1 MAVVKYSY
9 ISVMLYRC
17 LFVVFGIAERQLPKS
32 CEENDLMNKR
42 TLHRL
47 ISAFAALVIGLS
59 VLTGCGTKTAENVEK
74 QEDAQTIQ
82 VYLWTNNLYET
93 YAPYIQ
99 SQLPDVNI
107 EFIVG
112 NNDLDFYKFLQENG
126 GLPDI
131 ITCCR
136 FSLHDAAPLKDSLM
150 NLALTNEAGAVYNTY
165 LNSFKNEDGSVN
177 WLPVCA
183 DAHGFVVNRSLFE
196 QYDIPLPTDYES
208 FVSACQAFEK
218 VGIRGF
224 TADYTYDYTCMETL
238 QGLSAAEL
246 TTTDGR
252 KWRTAY
258 SDPASTE
265 RVGLDDTVWPGAFER
280 MAQFIQDTHLTADDL
295 ALNYDDVIGMFRNG
309 EVAMYFGSSAGV
321 KMFQDEG
328 IDTIFLPF
336 FSQNG
341 EKWIMTTPYFQIAL
355 NRDLEQDTA
364 RREKAMKV
372 LNVMLSEEAQSRIVA
387 DGQDLL
393 SYSQNVP
400 LRLTE
405 YMKDVR
411 DVVEENHMYI
421 RIASNDFFAVSK
433 DVVSKMIAGEY
444 TAQQAYRAFNARL
457 LTEETPADDEIVLT
471 SGKSCSNVFHA
482 NGGSASF
489 SVMANTLRGVY
500 GTDVLLATAN
510 SFTGSVLQADYNKKM
525 AASMIM
531 PNGLMS
537 RQRTMTGA
545 ELKETVRAFVEGC
558 EGGFVP
564 FNRGSLPVVSG
575 IAVEVKEAGG
585 SYTLTGITRNG
596 QPLRDD
602 DTVTVTCLA
611 AENQMEALLAS
622 ESGRSLDGDTW
633 VKNRWRDH
641 LSGGG
646 AALAEPENY
655 MTLR

>member
-1 MAVVKYSY
+1 
-9 ISVMLYRC
+9 
-17 LFVVFGIAERQLPKS
+17 
-32 CEENDLMNKR
+32 MNKR
-42 TLHRL
+42 TLRRL
-47 ISAFAALVIGLS
+47 ISVLAVLALGLS
-59 VLTGCGTKTAENVEK
+59 LLTGCGTKSPGQVQE

-82 VYLWTNNLYET
+82 VYLWSNSLYES
-93 YAPYIQ
+93 YAPYVQ
-99 SQLPDVNI
+99 AQLPDVNI

-112 NNDLDFYKFLQENG
+112 NNDLDFYKFLQQNG

-196 QYDIPLPTDYES
+196 QYDIPLPTDYAS
-208 FVSACQAFEK
+208 FVAACQAFEA

-224 TADYTYDYTCMETL
+224 TADYAYDYNCMETL

-246 TTTDGR
+246 TTTEGR

-258 SDPASTE
+258 SDPASTV
-265 RVGLDDTVWPGAFER
+265 RVGLDDAVWPGAFER
-280 MAQFIQDTHLTADDL
+280 MEQFIQDTHLTADDL
-295 ALNYDDVIGMFRNG
+295 ALTYDDVTGMFRDG

-328 IDTIFLPF
+328 IDTIFMPF
-336 FSQNG
+336 FCQNG
-341 EKWIMTTPYFQIAL
+341 EKWIMTTPYFQVAL

-372 LNVMLSEEAQSRIVA
+372 LNVMLSEDAQNRIVA
-387 DGQDLL
+387 DGQDVL

-433 DVVSKMIAGEY
+433 DVVSRMIAGEY
-444 TAQQAYRAFNARL
+444 TAKQAYRAFNAQL
-457 LTEETPADDEIVLT
+457 LAEEEPAADETVLT
-471 SGKSCSNVFHA
+471 SGKSYSNVFHA
-482 NGGSASF
+482 NGGNAAF

-510 SFTGSVLQADYNKKM
+510 SFTGSVLKADYTPKM
-525 AASMIM
+525 VDSMIM

-545 ELKETVRAFVEGC
+545 ELKETVHAFVEGC

-564 FNRGSLPVVSG
+564 FNRGSLPIVSG
-575 IAVEVKEAGG
+575 IAVEVKENNG

-602 DTVTVTCLA
+602 DTITVTCLA
-611 AENQMEALLAS
+611 TSKQMEALLAS
-622 ESGRSLDGDTW
+622 KSGTSEDGDAW
-633 VKNRWRDH
+633 VKNTWRDH
-641 LSGGG
+641 VSGGG

>member
-1 MAVVKYSY
+1 
-9 ISVMLYRC
+9 
-17 LFVVFGIAERQLPKS
+17 
-32 CEENDLMNKR
+32 MNKR
-42 TLHRL
+42 TLSRL
-47 ISAFAALVIGLS
+47 LSVLMALVMAVSL
-59 VLTGCGTKTAENVEK
+59 LTGCGTKTAENVEK

-196 QYDIPLPTDYES
+196 QYGIPLPTDYAS
-208 FVSACQAFEK
+208 FAAACQAFEK

-246 TTTDGR
+246 TTTEGR

-258 SDPASTE
+258 SDPASTA

-295 ALNYDDVIGMFRNG
+295 ENTYDDVTGMFRNG
-309 EVAMYFGSSAGV
+309 EAAMYFGSSAGV
-321 KMFQDEG
+321 KVFQDEG

-457 LTEETPADDEIVLT
+457 LAEETPADDEIVLT

-585 SYTLTGITRNG
+585 NYTLTGITRNG

-622 ESGRSLDGDTW
+622 ESGRSLEGDTW
-633 VKNRWRDH
+633 VKNRWRDY

>member
-1 MAVVKYSY
+1 MKAKTLRRLV
-9 ISVMLYRC
+9 SVL
-17 LFVVFGIAERQLPKS
+17 
-32 CEENDLMNKR
+32 
-42 TLHRL
+42 
-47 ISAFAALVIGLS
+47 AALVMAVSL
-59 VLTGCGTKTAENVEK
+59 LAGCGTKTAEQVQE

-82 VYLWTNNLYET
+82 VYLWSTSLYET
-93 YAPYIQ
+93 YAPYVQ

-112 NNDLDFYKFLQENG
+112 NNDLDFYKFLQQNG

-150 NLALTNEAGAVYNTY
+150 NLAMTNEAGAVYNTY

-196 QYDIPLPTDYES
+196 QYGIPLPTDYES
-208 FVSACQAFEK
+208 FAAACQAFEK

-224 TADYTYDYTCMETL
+224 TADYAYDYTCMETL

-246 TTTDGR
+246 TTTAGR

-258 SDPASTE
+258 SDPANTA

-280 MAQFIQDTHLTADDL
+280 MARFIQDTHLTAEDL
-295 ALNYDDVIGMFRNG
+295 EHTYDDVMNLFRNG

-341 EKWIMTTPYFQIAL
+341 EKWLMTTPYFQIAL

-372 LNVMLSEEAQSRIVA
+372 LNVMLSEEAQNRIVA
-387 DGQDLL
+387 DGQDVL

-400 LRLTE
+400 LRLSG
-405 YMKDVR
+405 YLKDAR
-411 DVVEENHMYI
+411 AVVEENHMYI

-444 TAQQAYRAFNARL
+444 TAKQAYQAFNARL
-457 LTEETPADDEIVLT
+457 LAEDAPADDAVVLT
-471 SGKSCSNVFHA
+471 SGKSYSNVFHK
-482 NGGSASF
+482 NGGNASF

-500 GTDVLLATAN
+500 GTDVLIAAAN
-510 SFTGSVLQADYNKKM
+510 SFTGSVLKADYTQKM

-531 PNGLMS
+531 PNSLLAY
-537 RQRTMTGA
+537 QRAMTGA
-545 ELKETVRAFVEGC
+545 ELKELVRAFVEGC

-575 IAVEVKEAGG
+575 IAVEVKEASG

-596 QPLRDD
+596 KPLRDD

-611 AENQMEALLAS
+611 TAKQMAPLLADKS
-622 ESGRSLDGDTW
+622 AGFTGGDEQVKSTW
-633 VKNRWRDH
+633 TEYV
-641 LSGGG
+641 SGGG